1 MIFELDPKEFA
12 VAAWAPLQIFP
23 VKSEST
29 GHSRVHLSPCCT
41 FILHLPVM
49 DGGFSSFQVF
59 LVINQT
65 FSWSGAA
72 DTATFL
78 QLSSDIKRSDSGS
91 PQKGASW
98 CFDWWVSI
106 WQQYLHCKGLCFIE
120 MPQAKIST
128 MKALK
133 WQIKYSLYWHGS
145 FGTYQLL
152 LVKKK
157 PKQTKQPLHTKLV
170 HFYKIHVNGCKDFQ
184 FILVLNRLFYVP
196 NIFLMAE
203 ITFFFFSS
211 LWFCSTSIFLE
222 TTSKYARILEAK
234 LCKPQ
239 MQLWIELGAG
249 RIFPH
254 VVCVVCIS
262 AFGAKLHITHRNS
275 SALSLTLGR
284 WDWAGLG
291 AQMWKMKIH
300 LFCSVQLY
308 FSSHFFGFYIL
319 FQKEYIYNANRG

>member
-91 PQKGASW
+91 PQKGAGW

-157 PKQTKQPLHTKLV
+157 TQTNKTTPPPQISTFLQNSCKQLQRFSVLFSVESTFLYPK
-170 HFYKIHVNGCKDFQ
+170 HFLNGWNY
-184 FILVLNRLFYVP
+184 L
-196 NIFLMAE
+196 
-203 ITFFFFSS
+203 FFFSS